1 MLLKLYTTKEL
12 YPNFEGIILEQ
23 CDGVDWETLAGI
35 THSEYVFFG
44 DD

>member
-23 CDGVDWETLAGI
+23 CDGVDRKTLAGV
-35 THSEYVFFG
+35 THSNYVSVN
-44 DD
+44 D